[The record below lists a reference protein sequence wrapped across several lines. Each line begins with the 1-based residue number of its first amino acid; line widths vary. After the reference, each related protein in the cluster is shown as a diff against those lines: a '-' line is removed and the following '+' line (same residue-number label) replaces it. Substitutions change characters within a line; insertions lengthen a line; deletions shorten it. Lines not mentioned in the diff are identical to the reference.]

1 MIGYFVTG
9 YSLLV
14 AGFSS
19 QINTRKRQWD
29 LGIKE
34 LRNCEFRNWGFE
46 GLHFGYLLGSR
57 EQAVGISNFRHFS
70 SL

>member
-14 AGFSS
+14 SRFRS
-19 QINTRKRQWD
+19 TRETGKR
-29 LGIKE
+29 IEE
-34 LRNCEFRNWGFE
+34 LRNCEFRNLGIE

-57 EQAVGISNFRHFS
+57 EQAVGSNNFRHFS